1 MIDTQSYPGAW
12 AEQIAMGAVVPVEYE
27 PSVSQAAAILSRH
40 RVQNER
46 QRVRDKARAMN
57 VAMGRDI
64 PEILR

>member
-1 MIDTQSYPGAW
+1 MIDTQSHPGAW
-12 AEQIAMGAVVPVEYE
+12 AEQIAMGAVAPVEYE
-27 PSVSQAAAILSRH
+27 PSVSQAAAVLSRH

-64 PEILR
+64 PEVLR